1 MRTAEIVCA
10 MSLFAVGALVCYDS
24 GQNGVFGWGTA
35 GPLPGLYPF
44 LLGFGTIV
52 GSAVV
57 LGQAVRR
64 TRRGEPRRAF
74 IPSGAWKPVLSVGIP
89 ATLMVLLTAYM
100 GIFLAAGLYLAVYM
114 RWIGKHRWLTVAA
127 VSILLP
133 FAGYVVF
140 VRWFLIPLPEGSLL
154 AHLGL

>member
-1 MRTAEIVCA
+1 
-10 MSLFAVGALVCYDS
+10 MSLLVVGVLVCYDS
-24 GQNGVFGWGTA
+24 SQSGIFGWGTA

-44 LLGFGTIV
+44 LLGAGTIV
-52 GSAVV
+52 GSVVV
-57 LGQAVRR
+57 LGQAIRR
-64 TRRGEPRRAF
+64 TRRGDQYRPF
-74 IPSGAWKPVLSVGIP
+74 IAPGAWKPVLSVGIP
-89 ATLMVLLTAYM
+89 ATLMILLTVYV
-100 GIFLAAGLYLAVYM
+100 GLFVAAGLYLAVYM
-114 RWIGKHRWLTVAA
+114 RWIGKHRWITVAT